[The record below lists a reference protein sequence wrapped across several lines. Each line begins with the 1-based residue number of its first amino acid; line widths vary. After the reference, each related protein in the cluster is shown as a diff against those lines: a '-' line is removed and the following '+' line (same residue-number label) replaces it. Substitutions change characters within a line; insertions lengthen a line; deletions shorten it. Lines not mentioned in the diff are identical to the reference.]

1 MSERPLVFGGVA
13 ALVVGGL
20 LLVLGLDPGRGGAA
34 TTSTSSV
41 TRVTEPGAGIAP
53 ALDLSRDTVAQP
65 TDAPVTPEP
74 SATDPS
80 AGTPLGAGSSPS
92 AAAASKPTASSPSA
106 SSSTVSGVRVEVP
119 AIDLDIAVRA
129 GGVGASG
136 RVVPPAGR
144 ATWVRGFDRVPP
156 GAVGTAVVAGH
167 VEAHGKRDVF
177 ADLSS
182 VRVGHEVVVR
192 SGSVVRTYAVTRV
205 SVVDKAR
212 LTRDAQVWGENDRQ
226 RRLVLI
232 TCDDDLGYR
241 EDGHRV
247 ANYVVVAEA
256 T

>member
-1 MSERPLVFGGVA
+1 MSGRPLVFGGVT

-20 LLVLGLDPGRGGAA
+20 LLVLGLDPGRGGAEQA
-34 TTSTSSV
+34 TAPSV
-41 TRVTEPGAGIAP
+41 ARTVESAGVAPAPDLARVTHQLPAGG
-53 ALDLSRDTVAQP
+53 
-65 TDAPVTPEP
+65 
-74 SATDPS
+74 SATPQ
-80 AGTPLGAGSSPS
+80 PR
-92 AAAASKPTASSPSA
+92 ASSPSA
-106 SSSTVSGVRVEVP
+106 PTPAGPGSTPAPTTPAAPSAAVSGVRIEVP
-119 AIDLDIAVRA
+119 AIDLDIAVKA

-144 ATWVRGFDRVPP
+144 ATWVRGFDRVAP

-167 VEAHGKRDVF
+167 VSAHGKRDVF

-182 VRVGHEVVVR
+182 VRVGHEIVVR

-205 SVVDKAR
+205 SVVDKSE
-212 LTRDAQVWGENDRQ
+212 LTRDAKVWGENGSQ

-241 EDGHRV
+241 KDGHRV